1 MNTIIVVGVDSSPQ
15 ALVAARK
22 ATDIAKALGADLH
35 IVTAV
40 MKNEFYEFGIGSDRS
55 VTSDLDLAEQDLQAI
70 ASEFRGAITV
80 STTAVKSS
88 PAEALCSEAERLHA
102 SMIVVG
108 NKRVQ
113 GVARVLGSVA
123 NAVARDA
130 PCDVYIVHTYD

>member
-1 MNTIIVVGVDSSPQ
+1 MSTIVVGVDRSPQ

-22 ATDIAKALGADLH
+22 AADIAKALGAELH

-40 MKNEFYEFGIGSDRS
+40 MKNEVHQVGIGSDKA
-55 VTSDLDLAEQDLQAI
+55 VLSDVDLAEQDLQAI
-70 ASEFRGAITV
+70 AAEYRCSVAV
-80 STTAVKSS
+80 TTKAVRSS
-88 PAEALCSEAERLHA
+88 PAEALCSEADRLNA
-102 SMIVVG
+102 SIVVVG

-123 NAVARDA
+123 GAVARDA

>member
-1 MNTIIVVGVDSSPQ
+1 MNTIVVGVDRSPQ

-22 ATDIAKALGADLH
+22 AAEIAKALGADLH
-35 IVTAV
+35 IVTAITSG
-40 MKNEFYEFGIGSDRS
+40 EIHEFGIGSDRTVVS
-55 VTSDLDLAEQDLQAI
+55 AIELAEQDLQAI
-70 ASEFRGAITV
+70 AAEFRG
-80 STTAVKSS
+80 STAVSIS
-88 PAEALCSEAERLHA
+88 TVRSNPAKAICSEADRLHA

-123 NAVARDA
+123 AAVAKDA